1 MAVRQR
7 ENGQWIETSYFDNIG
22 GLNNSDSPFKVKDTQ
37 ATGGVNFGY
46 TIDGAIQK
54 RQGHDVVNTTADT
67 ELVTR
72 GLDIYN
78 TTLGTKT
85 LMRAAGRKI
94 QAVDLDAQ
102 TFTNLSQ
109 DVTST
114 VTDVFPA
121 NTTTNTVFANFN
133 TETVSMLHFAGNTD
147 GVYAAYSTTRY
158 TKNGA
163 VQPSGT
169 LAVASTLSTGGSW
182 TVTGNFYYGVSWHKA
197 GTGAESNVSCDL
209 LVTVSTTLQ
218 TVNLSLSTL
227 TSVDTS
233 TYDYGTLWR
242 SAVNGS
248 SGFTAGS
255 IVKTFASNATV
266 VQDTGT
272 SLLDAQNVPRT
283 DSIVLD
289 YSTLPSG
296 TYNVLALWKR
306 RLVTAT
312 GSVLRFSELN
322 LPEAWPTVN
331 TITIPSG
338 GPITGLAVISFN
350 TDFGNDEYLAVFKE
364 RELWLVKGDDYTDVT
379 LSFIDTVGCPN
390 QSLIALANGF
400 LTWIDYRGI
409 YLWDGSGKPIY
420 CSKPIEAL
428 FAIDGDLDKSQLIY
442 GVAQYSRTQNQ
453 VLWFVSSK
461 VYGVQNLVIKLDLR
475 LTLPGVESNLSGRIL
490 DGVFTLDYQ
499 DESFYGAKAYIP
511 SSQADEVIIVG
522 DDAGFLYDAYSVY
535 ADAGNGIDFQYYTP
549 FMDLGSPSVGKRFQ
563 KVIVWVDEIGD
574 WDLTLDYWAG
584 YRAALQQKSTLQDQ
598 IGTIVSN
605 QTALWDVAFW
615 DEAFW
620 DDYTPR
626 LRGLVFHLNNVGGN
640 SEGDCLRLRF
650 RNDGANEPI
659 TIHGYTV
666 IWQEKAATK

>member
-54 RQGHDVVNTTADT
+54 RQGHDVVNTTADV
-67 ELVTR
+67 ELISR
-72 GLDIYN
+72 GLEIYN
-78 TTLGTKT
+78 TTLGVKT
-85 LMRAAGRKI
+85 LIRSADRKI
-94 QAVDLDAQ
+94 QAVNLDAE

-114 VTDVFPA
+114 TTNVFPA
-121 NTTTNTVFANFN
+121 STSINTVFANFN
-133 TETVSMLHFAGNTD
+133 TDTISMLHFAGGTDSVYTVYNTN
-147 GVYAAYSTTRY
+147 RY

-163 VQPSGT
+163 VTPSGT
-169 LAVASTLSTGGSW
+169 LGVASTLSTGGSW
-182 TVTGNFYYGVSWHKA
+182 LVTGDYRYAVSWHKA
-197 GTGAESNVSCDL
+197 STGAESNASSDFSVN
-209 LVTVSTTLQ
+209 VATTLQ
-218 TVNLSLSTL
+218 TTILSLSGL
-227 TSVDTS
+227 TSIDTT
-233 TYDYGTLWR
+233 TYDYGILWR
-242 SAVNGS
+242 SALNGS
-248 SGFTAGS
+248 DGFTAGS
-255 IVKTFASNATV
+255 IVTTFVSNATT
-266 VQDTGT
+266 VQDTGA
-272 SLLDAQNVPRT
+272 SILDSQNVPRA
-283 DSIVLD
+283 DSLVLD
-289 YSTLPSG
+289 NSELPSG
-296 TYNVLALWKR
+296 TYNVVALWKR

-322 LPEAWPTVN
+322 LPESWPTVN

-364 RELWLVKGDDYTDVT
+364 RELWLVKGNDYSDVT

-428 FAIDGDLDKSQLIY
+428 FAIDGDLNKSLLTR
-442 GVAQYSRTQNQ
+442 GVAQYSRTQSQ

-461 VYGVQNLVIKLDLR
+461 IYGDQKLVIKLDLR

-499 DESFYGAKAYIP
+499 DEAFYAAKAYIP
-511 SSQADEVIIVG
+511 SSQSEEIIITG

-535 ADAGNGIDFQYYTP
+535 ADSGNGIDFQYYTP
-549 FMDLGSPSVGKRFQ
+549 FMDLGSPNIGKRFQ
-563 KVIVWVDEIGD
+563 KIIVWVDEIGD

-626 LRGLVFHLNNVGGN
+626 LRGLVFHLNNTGGN